1 MLKQIAV
8 IFLLTAFIGQT
19 FNRSLLFMSY
29 YANPTAF
36 AEKCINKAR
45 PMMHCNG
52 KCQVM
57 KKIQEEERKEK
68 EDLERKAENKA
79 EYFSSKAIAE
89 IPAPAASAGTKKIFA
104 PFLIHKPVDK
114 AYALFHPPAIA

>member
-79 EYFSSKAIAE
+79 EYCSSINPAE
-89 IPAPAASAGTKKIFA
+89 IMAPATSETTKRFA
-104 PFLIHKPVDK
+104 LFLIRKPVHK
-114 AYALFHPPAIA
+114 AYPLFHPPGTA